1 MDTTIFKAGSL
12 TAVSALAMALVIALV
27 SGLTT
32 LLAGWSG
39 LLIGAVVAPVICVVW
54 LSVSRA
60 AGLRRRA
67 GKASQASGPAV
78 IAADRIDE
86 LTGLANMNGLNAWFQ
101 EKSQRLVEDK
111 KSIVILAADLANY
124 AQLLQA
130 RGLEQTNTILREAAK
145 RVSSFIGEDGIAAR
159 TEGDEFAAIATVVP
173 NHALEVAVEQAGKM
187 AEMLQR
193 PIEMASG
200 IVWIGGSV
208 GAATGSPLEGPAI
221 LERAR
226 QALKRAK
233 KIGKGHY
240 VVDGLNESK

>member
-1 MDTTIFKAGSL
+1 MSMA
-12 TAVSALAMALVIALV
+12 TALI
-27 SGLTT
+27 SGLATR
-32 LLAGWSG
+32 LIGWSG
-39 LLIGAVVAPVICVVW
+39 LVIGLVAAPVIGVIW
-54 LSVSRA
+54 LFLARA
-60 AGLRRRA
+60 LGQWRRA
-67 GKASQASGPAV
+67 RIAAPLGGPGT

-101 EKSQRLVEDK
+101 EKSRRLVEDK

-124 AQLLQA
+124 NQLLQS

-145 RVSSFIGEDGIAAR
+145 RVSSFTGEDGIAAR
-159 TEGDEFAAIATVVP
+159 TDGDEFAAIATVVP

-193 PIEMASG
+193 PIEMPTG
-200 IVWIGGSV
+200 IIWIGGSV
-208 GAATGSPLEGPAI
+208 GAATGSPLEGAAI

-240 VVDGLNESK
+240 VVDGLDDKK